1 MMVLDKRSSSAFI
14 LKSWKVLYGQT
25 ECRACSE
32 FGLLG
37 RTILERRPKLFE
49 LLLRYISDRRLREF
63 ASRGGGGRVT
73 QRGRVIEA
81 LTYDSITQ

>member
-1 MMVLDKRSSSAFI
+1 MVLDKRSSSAFI

-37 RTILERRPKLFE
+37 RTILERRPKLFG

-63 ASRGGGGRVT
+63 ASRGGRVT
-73 QRGRVIEA
+73 ERAQVIEA
-81 LTYDSITQ
+81 LTHDSITQ